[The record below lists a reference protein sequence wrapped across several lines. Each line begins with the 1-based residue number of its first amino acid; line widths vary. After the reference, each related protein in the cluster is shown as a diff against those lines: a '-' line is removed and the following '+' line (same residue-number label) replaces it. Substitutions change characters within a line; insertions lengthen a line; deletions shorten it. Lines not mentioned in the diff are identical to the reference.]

1 MNIRYVVELS
11 NTEREELA
19 SLISDRKTGSQ
30 KRKRAQILLACD
42 RGITDVMIART
53 LPCGES
59 TIYRTKKRFV
69 EEGLQASLNEQQR
82 LGGRRKL
89 SGKEE
94 ATLIALACS
103 NPPPGRAKWTMELL
117 AGEMIRLTDHSTVSR
132 ETVRRRL
139 KENELKPWQRK
150 MWCIPAVDSE
160 FVCRMEDV
168 LDLYAESPNR
178 RRPVVCFDETPV
190 QLIGETRIPVAA
202 APGRPRRIDYE
213 YRRNGTAN
221 LFVFLDAHRP
231 WRHVK
236 ATEHRTALDFADCM
250 RELVDVHYPSADR
263 IRVVLDNLST
273 HNPKNL
279 YEAFVPNEA
288 RRILQRLEFHYTPK
302 HASWLN
308 MVEIEISVL
317 SGQCLDRRIPSF
329 KALRRELA
337 AWTHQRNASGARI
350 QWMFSLE
357 RAREKMGKLYPDPV
371 SALVEA
377 A

>member
-30 KRKRAQILLACD
+30 KRKRAQLLLACD

-103 NPPPGRAKWTMELL
+103 KPPPGRAKWTMELL

-139 KENELKPWQRK
+139 KENELRPWQRK

-168 LDLYAESPNR
+168 LDLYAESPN
-178 RRPVVCFDETPV
+178 
-190 QLIGETRIPVAA
+190 
-202 APGRPRRIDYE
+202 
-213 YRRNGTAN
+213 
-221 LFVFLDAHRP
+221 
-231 WRHVK
+231 
-236 ATEHRTALDFADCM
+236 
-250 RELVDVHYPSADR
+250 
-263 IRVVLDNLST
+263 
-273 HNPKNL
+273 
-279 YEAFVPNEA
+279 
-288 RRILQRLEFHYTPK
+288 
-302 HASWLN
+302 
-308 MVEIEISVL
+308 
-317 SGQCLDRRIPSF
+317 
-329 KALRRELA
+329 
-337 AWTHQRNASGARI
+337 
-350 QWMFSLE
+350 
-357 RAREKMGKLYPDPV
+357 
-371 SALVEA
+371 
-377 A
+377 